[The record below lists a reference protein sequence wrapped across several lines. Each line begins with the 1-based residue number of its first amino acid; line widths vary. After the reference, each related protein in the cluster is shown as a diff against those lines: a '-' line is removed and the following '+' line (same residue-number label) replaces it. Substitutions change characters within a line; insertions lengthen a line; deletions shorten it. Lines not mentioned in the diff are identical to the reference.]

1 MVWASMVF
9 LSLVMVFLVLIW
21 ATKSQHE
28 QEQHSLDG
36 SVKPHASAEK
46 EMESAEAEVKKDNS
60 KHSSV

>member
-1 MVWASMVF
+1 MVILSVVMV
-9 LSLVMVFLVLIW
+9 SLVIIW
-21 ATKSQHE
+21 TAKSQHE